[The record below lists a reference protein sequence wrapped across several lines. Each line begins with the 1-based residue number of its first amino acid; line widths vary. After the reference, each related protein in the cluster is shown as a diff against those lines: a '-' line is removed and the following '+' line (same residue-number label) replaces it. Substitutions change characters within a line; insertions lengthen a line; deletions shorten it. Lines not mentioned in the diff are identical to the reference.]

1 MQPTMISS
9 PQYPSYRRQQIL
21 FYYGIYRLMLGSALA
36 VLALLPLETMMAL
49 PHLSADSFFYATL
62 SYVIICIIGLIVT
75 VRGQMGSTSTLVLLL
90 TDVLLQSLILNYLG
104 GVGTGFGN
112 LMIVSVAIGSL
123 LLPLRQSLLV
133 AAMAASGAVYTEML
147 SVNTLK
153 EDNLLQ
159 AALLGV
165 AFFAVT
171 LLLQY
176 LTSRVRSTEQ
186 LARAQAD
193 TILDLRQLNEL
204 IVQRMRTGIIV
215 TTWEGAIR
223 LMNDAAKDL
232 LGTTEKRAFWLSQP
246 VQRRLE
252 AWQAEPTERTEPL
265 QMDKDHPLVQLNFAP
280 LQNSPQCDLIIFVE
294 DTGKVQQQA
303 QHLKLAS
310 LGRLTASIAHEIR
323 NPLGAISHASQL
335 LAENPALNEGDQRL
349 LSIVRSHSNR
359 INIIISNILD
369 MSRQQNLQLEPVS
382 LRDFIEDCLDEY
394 RQGHVKS
401 DDVQIKGE
409 PDIQVRIDPKRMMQ
423 VVINLVDNGLRY
435 SELRTGSRKVLI
447 HIGKLADTEQPF
459 MDIRDFGPGISEDQ
473 AKHLFEPF
481 YTTEA
486 SGTGLGLYIA
496 KELSEANRARLFYT
510 GNENGACFR
519 ILFAHAAV
527 QE

>member
-1 MQPTMISS
+1 MIFS

-21 FYYGIYRLMLGSALA
+21 FYYGIYRLMLASALS
-36 VLALLPLETMMAL
+36 VLALMPLETMMAL
-49 PHLSADSFFYATL
+49 PRLSADSFLYAAL
-62 SYVIICIIGLIVT
+62 AYVIICIIGLVVT
-75 VRGQMGSTSTLVLLL
+75 VRGQMGSTPTVVLLL
-90 TDVLLQSLILNYLG
+90 TDILMQSIILHYLG

-123 LLPLRQSLLV
+123 LLLFQQSMLI

-147 SVNTLK
+147 SVNTQG

-193 TILDLRQLNEL
+193 TIVDLRHLNEL

-232 LGTTEKRAFWLSQP
+232 LGMTEKRAFWLPQP
-246 VQRRLE
+246 VQKRLE
-252 AWQAEPTERTEPL
+252 NWQTEPTERTEPL
-265 QMDKDHPLVQLNFAP
+265 QMDKEHPLVQLNFAP
-280 LQNSPQCDLIIFVE
+280 LQEGPKCDLIIFIE
-294 DTGKVQQQA
+294 DTGRVQQQA

-335 LAENPALNEGDQRL
+335 LAENPALDEGDQRL
-349 LSIVRSHSNR
+349 LGIVRNHSNR
-359 INIIISNILD
+359 INTIINNILD
-369 MSRQQNLQLEPVS
+369 MSRQLNLQLEPVT
-382 LRDFIEDCLDEY
+382 LRDFLDDCLSEY
-394 RQGHVKS
+394 CQGHVKS
-401 DDVQIKGE
+401 DDINIAG
-409 PDIQVRIDPKRMMQ
+409 DRSIRVRIDPKRMMQ

-435 SELRTGSRKVLI
+435 SELRTGSRKVTIQL
-447 HIGKLADTEQPF
+447 GTLADTEQPY
-459 MDIRDFGPGISEDQ
+459 MDIRDYGPGIAEDQ
-473 AKHLFEPF
+473 LKHLFEPF

-486 SGTGLGLYIA
+486 TGTGLGLYIA

-510 GNENGACFR
+510 GDENGACFR

>member
-1 MQPTMISS
+1 MIFS

-21 FYYGIYRLMLGSALA
+21 FYFGIYRLMLASALS
-36 VLALLPLETMMAL
+36 VLALMPLDTMMTL
-49 PHLSADSFFYATL
+49 PRLSADSFLYAALT
-62 SYVIICIIGLIVT
+62 YVIICIIGLVVT
-75 VRGQMGSTSTLVLLL
+75 VRGQMGSTPTVVLLL
-90 TDVLLQSLILNYLG
+90 TDILMQSLILHYLG

-123 LLPLRQSLLV
+123 LLRFQHSLLV
-133 AAMAASGAVYTEML
+133 AAMAASGAVYTEIL
-147 SVNTLK
+147 SVNTLG

-176 LTSRVRSTEQ
+176 LTSRVRTTEQ

-193 TILDLRQLNEL
+193 TILDLRHLNEL

-232 LGTTEKRAFWLSQP
+232 LGMTEKRAFWLPPP
-246 VQRRLE
+246 VQERLE
-252 AWQAEPTERTEPL
+252 NWQAEPAERTDPL

-280 LQNSPQCDLIIFVE
+280 LQDSPKCDLIIFIE
-294 DTGKVQQQA
+294 DTGRVQQQA

-323 NPLGAISHASQL
+323 NPLGAISHAAQL
-335 LAENPALNEGDQRL
+335 LAENDSLDEGDQRL
-349 LSIVRSHSNR
+349 LGIVRNHSNR
-359 INIIISNILD
+359 INTIINNILD
-369 MSRQQNLQLEPVS
+369 MSRQLNLQLEPVY
-382 LRDFIEDCLDEY
+382 LREFLDECLGEY
-394 RQGHVKS
+394 CQGHIKS
-401 DDVQIKGE
+401 DNIKITGD
-409 PDIQVRIDPKRMMQ
+409 PDIRVRVDPKRMMQ

-435 SELRTGSRKVLI
+435 SELRTGSRKVAIEL
-447 HIGKLADTEQPF
+447 GTLADTEQPY
-459 MDIRDFGPGISEDQ
+459 MDIKDYGPGIAEDQ
-473 AKHLFEPF
+473 LKHLFEPF

-486 SGTGLGLYIA
+486 TGTGLGLYIA

-510 GNENGACFR
+510 GDENGACFR